1 MKWEVV
7 VVTKQGLSFYGINWE
22 VVVVVVTKQVLF
34 LLQNKLGDGG
44 GFKSGVVLV

>member
-1 MKWEVV
+1 VGSGGGYKA
-7 VVTKQGLSFYGINWE
+7 GLE